1 MIIGLLCGP
10 LIASI
15 NMKRLMTIVYILSAL
30 CVTAIITS
38 CDNDTS
44 EDWSEVI
51 KLYVDAELGEYRPW
65 GFPEDAEPLDGLKIK
80 ESKDAEWDIIPMN
93 GIEGFTHSLGWEY
106 YLEVEKTHL
115 VNPPA
120 DASNVK
126 YKLIKVIN
134 EQKIRDLEFPTLT
147 VKGAFANSYS
157 ANIFEPVHFYLQGN
171 DYMQSD
177 LRELCDS
184 LVFEIPWQKG
194 THLSRKIYFHE
205 IGKAELISG
214 WDHRFILPFGGIC
227 SIKAYKDGKLV
238 YNDGISVSLSND
250 KDFLMYN
257 WDEVTDNPNNP
268 IGYVNFVDEKH
279 EFVSSHYVIDGM
291 PIVKVSLSKPA
302 DDTLEWLYEYI
313 CKLYKEP
320 LYSSESGVQEQY
332 DKLFT
337 DTEKRET
344 PLYIWQTDRSRIALI
359 HWYDSDE
366 DITKYYI
373 KAEPVK

>member
-1 MIIGLLCGP
+1 MRKLFHFTILL
-10 LIASI
+10 L
-15 NMKRLMTIVYILSAL
+15 LSA
-30 CVTAIITS
+30 IYIS
-38 CDNDTS
+38 CDKDLT

-51 KLYVDAELGEYRPW
+51 NLYVDAELGEYRPW
-65 GFPEDAEPLDGLKIK
+65 GHPEDAEPLDGLKIK
-80 ESKDAEWDIIPMN
+80 ERKDADWDIIPMS

-134 EQKIRDLEFPTLT
+134 EQKIRELKFPTLT
-147 VKGAFANSYS
+147 VKGAFANSYT
-157 ANIFEPVHFYLQGN
+157 ANIFDPVHFYLQGN

-194 THLSRKIYFHE
+194 THLSRKVYFHE

-214 WDHRFILPFGGIC
+214 WNHRFILPFGGIC

-238 YNDGISVSLSND
+238 YNDGISVSLTNN
-250 KDFLMYN
+250 KDFLMYD
-257 WDEVTDNPNNP
+257 WDEITGNSSNS

-279 EFVSSHYVIDGM
+279 EFVSTHYIVNGI
-291 PIVKVSLSKPA
+291 PVVKVSLSKSA
-302 DDTLEWLYEYI
+302 DDTLEWLYEYLY
-313 CKLYKEP
+313 KLYKEP
-320 LYSSESGVQEQY
+320 LYSSESEVQAQY
-332 DKLFT
+332 GKLFT
-337 DTEKRET
+337 DIDKSET
-344 PLYIWQTDRSRIALI
+344 PLNIGSVHYF
-359 HWYDSDE
+359 
-366 DITKYYI
+366 
-373 KAEPVK
+373 V

>member
-1 MIIGLLCGP
+1 MGLHCGP
-10 LIASI
+10 LKASM
-15 NMKRLMTIVYILSAL
+15 NMKRFMTIVYILSAL
-30 CVTAIITS
+30 CITTIITS
-38 CDNDTS
+38 CDKDTP

-51 KLYVDAELGEYRPW
+51 NLYVDAELGAYRPW
-65 GFPEDAEPLDGLKIK
+65 GHPEEAAPLDGLKIK

-126 YKLIKVIN
+126 YKLIRIIN
-134 EQKIRDLEFPTLT
+134 EQKIRELEFPTLT
-147 VKGAFANSYS
+147 VKGALANSYT

-194 THLSRKIYFHE
+194 TYLSRKIYFHE

-214 WDHRFILPFGGIC
+214 WDHRFILPYGGIC
-227 SIKAYKDGKLV
+227 SIKAYKNGKLV
-238 YNDGISVSLSND
+238 YNDGISVSLTNN

-257 WDEVTDNPNNP
+257 WNEVTDNSNNS

-279 EFVSSHYVIDGM
+279 EFVSTHYIVDGT
-291 PIVKVSLSKPA
+291 PIVKVLLSKPEN
-302 DDTLEWLYEYI
+302 DTLEWLYEYL

-320 LYSSESGVQEQY
+320 LYSSESEVQEQY
-332 DKLFT
+332 SKLFT
-337 DTEKRET
+337 DIDKGET
-344 PLYIWQTDRSRIALI
+344 PQYIWKTDRSYIALI

>member
-1 MIIGLLCGP
+1 M
-10 LIASI
+10 
-15 NMKRLMTIVYILSAL
+15 
-30 CVTAIITS
+30 
-38 CDNDTS
+38 
-44 EDWSEVI
+44 
-51 KLYVDAELGEYRPW
+51 
-65 GFPEDAEPLDGLKIK
+65 DGLKIK
-80 ESKDAEWDIIPMN
+80 ESKDADWEIIPMD
-93 GIEGFTHSLGWEY
+93 GIDGFTHSLGWEF
-106 YLEVEKTHL
+106 YLEVEKVHL
-115 VNPPA
+115 ANPPA
-120 DASNVK
+120 DAPNIR
-126 YKLIKVIN
+126 YRLIRIVDKQKVRTP
-134 EQKIRDLEFPTLT
+134 KFPTVE
-147 VKGAFANSYS
+147 VKGALANSYT

-257 WDEVTDNPNNP
+257 WDEVTENSNSSVAY
-268 IGYVNFVDEKH
+268 INFVDEKH
-279 EFVSSHYVIDGM
+279 EFVSSHYILDGT

-302 DDTLEWLYEYI
+302 DDTLEWLYEYLY
-313 CKLYKEP
+313 KLYKEP
-320 LYSSESGVQEQY
+320 LYGGESGVQEQY
-332 DKLFT
+332 GKLFT

-366 DITKYYI
+366 DITKYFI
-373 KAEPVK
+373 KAELVK

>member
-1 MIIGLLCGP
+1 MKLKYFYWV
-10 LIASI
+10 LIA
-15 NMKRLMTIVYILSAL
+15 L
-30 CVTAIITS
+30 CITTTFIS
-38 CDNDTS
+38 CDKDSS
-44 EDWSEVI
+44 EDWSEII

-65 GFPEDAEPLDGLKIK
+65 GLPEDAESLDGLKIK

-126 YKLIKVIN
+126 YKLIRVIN
-134 EQKIRDLEFPTLT
+134 EQKIRELEFPALT
-147 VKGAFANSYS
+147 VKGALANSYT

-194 THLSRKIYFHE
+194 THLSRKIYFYE
-205 IGKAELISG
+205 IGKAKLISG
-214 WDHRFILPFGGIC
+214 WDHRFILPYGGIC
-227 SIKAYKDGKLV
+227 SIKAYKNGKLV
-238 YNDGISVSLSND
+238 YNDGISVSLTNN

-257 WDEVTDNPNNP
+257 WNEATDNPNNS

-344 PLYIWQTDRSRIALI
+344 PKYIWQTDRSRIALI

>member
-1 MIIGLLCGP
+1 
-10 LIASI
+10 
-15 NMKRLMTIVYILSAL
+15 
-30 CVTAIITS
+30 
-38 CDNDTS
+38 
-44 EDWSEVI
+44 
-51 KLYVDAELGEYRPW
+51 
-65 GFPEDAEPLDGLKIK
+65 
-80 ESKDAEWDIIPMN
+80 MN

-257 WDEVTDNPNNP
+257 WDEVTENSNSSVAY
-268 IGYVNFVDEKH
+268 INFVDEKH
-279 EFVSSHYVIDGM
+279 EFVSSHYILDGT

-302 DDTLEWLYEYI
+302 DDTLEWLYEYLY
-313 CKLYKEP
+313 KLYKEP
-320 LYSSESGVQEQY
+320 LYGGESGVQEQY
-332 DKLFT
+332 GKLFT